1 MDWLVK
7 LSMKNRAFI
16 ALVTIVIMVLGLISL
31 NMLRREL
38 IPPVELPAVA
48 ITATNP
54 GASSEQMAQQIAE
67 PIERQLSTVDN
78 AVSTTATSSSNFS
91 MITLELEYGS
101 DIFRAASQ
109 TDVLLNSLDE
119 ELPDGTNTTTLT
131 GGTSSIPAMAVS
143 VSSELDPAEL
153 SERFDQAARSDLESI
168 SGVSQVQLFGA
179 AEDIVRIDPD
189 DDALDEE
196 GIERTDLIDALED
209 AGAVVPGGSISED
222 NETLDIS
229 IGREFD
235 EADDMSSILV
245 AVEEGPPV
253 PLSDVAEV
261 EQTQADAQ
269 SISRTNGDDA
279 ITLMLLPSNDAN
291 FIELSE
297 DAMAIMDQAATQM
310 AAGTEFTVVFDQA
323 EFIEDAIAGLAT
335 EGLWGLA
342 LAVLV
347 IFVFLLSVRPT
358 IITGITIPLSVLFA
372 FVGMLATGTTVNMMS
387 LAGLMI
393 TIGRMVDDSIVV
405 IENIMR
411 HLRQAPEGESK
422 LKTITR
428 ATGEV
433 SSAVISSTVVTVLVF
448 VPILLVE
455 GLAGELFRPF
465 ALTVVLAMVGSTLVA
480 LTIVPVLAYWFMRN
494 QRIRGDQA
502 KVMENTDIRVTTNWL
517 ARLYRPIITWTI
529 RSRATR
535 WLTAA
540 GALAIFVGSIA
551 LIPLLKVNLLGDTGM
566 NMQVVTYNAPQ
577 GSSLQR
583 TSELAGDLEPVLAEV
598 DAVETVQVD
607 IGGGDMM
614 MSSGEDQ
621 ATFTLITDASADQPE
636 VEAALQETLDDFF
649 GENPDHGEFQIDT
662 SGGAIMGSDTVDV
675 RLDALND
682 DDLEE
687 ASDVLVE
694 AFEGLDEVAQ
704 VESDFAAEQ
713 PSIEIVPLED
723 EVAQYGLTVA
733 DALGLIVSNT
743 AEFPVSEVTIN
754 DRELD
759 VYIES
764 SEVVETFED
773 LENLELFGI
782 PLTDIAEVNR
792 VNIPP
797 TVSTMNAIRTVTISV
812 TPASTDDVGAT
823 TNALTETVDST
834 DLPEGV
840 QSELAGVA
848 EEIDTTFEQLALA
861 MIAAV
866 LLIYIVLVWLLKSL
880 VQPLVMLVS
889 IPFAVTGMVVAL
901 LITGTPLGATTLVG
915 MLMLIG
921 IVVTNS
927 IVLMDLINQYRRREA
942 SLDDAIIAGAQ
953 NRVRPIIMTAAATI
967 GALIPPAL
975 GLANQSSFV
984 SAPMAVAVI
993 GGLVAST
1000 LITLVIIPVLYR
1012 MTEGTAETLNQR
1024 QARKEKTA
1032 QEVHS
1037 APSQ

>member
-54 GASSEQMAQQIAE
+54 GASSEQMAQQVAE

-235 EADDMSSILV
+235 EADDMGSILV

-253 PLSDVAEV
+253 PLSDVAEI

-649 GENPDHGEFQIDT
+649 GEHPDHGEFQIDT

-743 AEFPVSEVTIN
+743 AEFPVSEVSIG

-759 VYIES
+759 VYIEAP
-764 SEVVETFED
+764 EVVETFED

>member
-16 ALVTIVIMVLGLISL
+16 ALVTIVIMVLGLISV

-54 GASSEQMAQQIAE
+54 GASSEQMAEQVAE
-67 PIERQLSTVDN
+67 PIERQLTTVDN
-78 AVSTTATSSSNFS
+78 VTSTSSTSSSNYA
-91 MITLELEYGS
+91 MILMELEYGS

-109 TDVLLNSLDE
+109 TDVLLNALDE
-119 ELPDGTNTTTLT
+119 ELPDGTNTSTLT
-131 GGTSSIPAMAVS
+131 GGSSSIPAMAVS
-143 VSSELDPAEL
+143 ISSELSPSEL
-153 SERFDQAARSDLESI
+153 SELFDQAARSDLENI
-168 SGVSQVQLFGA
+168 PGIAQVQLFGA
-179 AEDIVRIDPD
+179 AEDIVRINPD
-189 DDALDEE
+189 DDALDAE
-196 GIERTDLIDALED
+196 GLTRADLIDALED
-209 AGAVVPGGSISED
+209 AGAVVPGGSVTD
-222 NETLDIS
+222 GNETLDIS
-229 IGREFD
+229 IGKEFD
-235 EADDMSSILV
+235 DVEDMESLLI
-245 AVEEGPPV
+245 APDEGTPV
-253 PLSDVAEV
+253 PLGDIAEV
-261 EQTQADAQ
+261 EQTEAEAQ

-279 ITLMLLPSNDAN
+279 ITLMIMPSINAN

-297 DAMAIMDQAATQM
+297 QAMDVMDEAAVQM
-310 AAGTEFTVVFDQA
+310 GSGTEFTVIFDQA
-323 EFIEDAIAGLAT
+323 EFIEEAIAGLAN

-347 IFVFLLSVRPT
+347 IFVFLLSIRPT

-372 FVGMLATGTTVNMMS
+372 FVGMLATDTTINMMS

-411 HLRQAPEGESK
+411 HLRQAPPGESK
-422 LKTITR
+422 AKTITR

-433 SSAVISSTVVTVLVF
+433 SAAVISSTIVTVLVF

-494 QRIRGDQA
+494 QRIRGDQPR
-502 KVMENTDIRVTTNWL
+502 VMENTDIRVTTNWL
-517 ARLYRPIITWTI
+517 ARIYRPVIAWAI

-535 WLTAA
+535 WTTAI
-540 GALAIFVGSIA
+540 GALAIFGGSIA
-551 LIPLLKVNLLGDTGM
+551 LVPALKVNLLGDTGM
-566 NMQVVTYNAPQ
+566 NMHIVTYTAPQ
-577 GSSLQR
+577 GSTLER
-583 TSELAGDLEPVLAEV
+583 TSELARDIEAELDEV
-598 DAVETVQVD
+598 EAIETVQTD
-607 IGGGDMM
+607 IGGGET
-614 MSSGEDQ
+614 SLSPGSGD
-621 ATFTLITDASADQPE
+621 AVFTLITDAAAEQPS
-636 VEAALQETLDDFF
+636 VEAEIQATLDEFF
-649 GENPDHGEFQIDT
+649 ADNPDHGEFQMEA
-662 SGGAIMGSDTVDV
+662 GGAMMGSDTVDV
-675 RLDALND
+675 RLDALD
-682 DDLEE
+682 EEDLGE
-687 ASDVLVE
+687 ASETLTA
-694 AFEGLDEVAQ
+694 AFEDLDEVSR

-713 PSIEIVPLED
+713 PSIEIVPNED
-723 EVAQYGLTVA
+723 EIAQFGMTVA
-733 DALGLIVSNT
+733 DAMGMIVSHT
-743 AEFPVSEVTIN
+743 ADFPVEEVTI
-754 DRELD
+754 DGSELE
-759 VYIES
+759 VFIES
-764 SEVVETFED
+764 SAAVDTVEELED
-773 LENLELFGI
+773 LDLFGI
-782 PLTDIAEVNR
+782 PLTEIAEINR

-797 TVSTMNAIRTVTISV
+797 TVSTLDAVRTVTISV

-823 TNALTETVDST
+823 TTALTETIEDVE
-834 DLPEGV
+834 LPEGV

-848 EEIDTTFEQLALA
+848 EEIDSTFQQLALA
-861 MIAAV
+861 MVGAV
-866 LLIYIVLVWLLKSL
+866 LLIYVVLVWMLKSL

-889 IPFAVTGMVVAL
+889 IPFAATGMIVAL

-927 IVLMDLINQYRRREA
+927 IVLMDLINQYRRRDATLDEA
-942 SLDDAIIAGAQ
+942 IMAGAQ
-953 NRVRPIIMTAAATI
+953 NRVRPIVMTAAATI

-975 GLANQSSFV
+975 GLASQSSFV

-1000 LITLVIIPVLYR
+1000 LITLVIVPVLYR

-1024 QARKEKTA
+1024 QAEREQA
-1032 QEVHS
+1032 
-1037 APSQ
+1037 AL

>member
-16 ALVTIVIMVLGLISL
+16 ALVTIVIMVLGLLSL

-54 GASSEQMAQQIAE
+54 GASSEQMAEQVAE

-91 MITLELEYGS
+91 LITLELEYGS

-109 TDVLLNSLDE
+109 TDVLLNSLEE
-119 ELPDGTNTTTLT
+119 ELPDGTNTTTIT
-131 GGTSSIPAMAVS
+131 GGTANIPAMAVS
-143 VSSELDPAEL
+143 ISSKLDPAEL

-168 SGVSQVQLFGA
+168 SGVAQVQLFGA
-179 AEDIVRIDPD
+179 AEEIVRIDPD
-189 DDALDEE
+189 DDALNEQ
-196 GIERTDLIDALED
+196 GIARTDLIDALED
-209 AGAVVPGGSISED
+209 AGAVLPGGSVSED
-222 NETLDIS
+222 DETLDIA
-229 IGREFD
+229 IGKEFD
-235 EADDMSSILV
+235 EVADMGSILV
-245 AVEEGPPV
+245 SGEDEQPV
-253 PLSDVAEV
+253 PLSDIAEL
-261 EQTQADAQ
+261 EQTQAEAQ
-269 SISRTNGDDA
+269 SVSRTNGDDA
-279 ITLMLLPSNDAN
+279 ITLMILPSNDAN

-297 DAMAIMDQAATQM
+297 EALAIMDEAEIQM
-310 AAGTEFTVVFDQA
+310 ADGTQFTVVFDQA

-335 EGLWGLA
+335 EGMWGLV

-347 IFVFLLSVRPT
+347 IFVFLLSIRPT

-411 HLRQAPEGESK
+411 HLRQAPPGQSK
-422 LKTITR
+422 FKTITD
-428 ATGEV
+428 ATREV
-433 SSAVISSTVVTVLVF
+433 ASAVISSTIVTVLVF

-494 QRIRGDQA
+494 QRIPGDQA
-502 KVMENTDIRVTTNWL
+502 VVMENTDIRVTTNWL
-517 ARLYRPIITWTI
+517 ARIYRPIIAWAI

-535 WLTAA
+535 WTTAVT
-540 GALAIFVGSIA
+540 ALGVFVGSIA
-551 LIPLLKVNLLGDTGM
+551 LVPVLKVNLLGDTGM
-566 NMQVVTYNAPQ
+566 NMQVVNYQAPQ
-577 GSSLQR
+577 GSSLAR
-583 TSELAGDLEPVLAEV
+583 TSELARDLEPVMAEV

-607 IGGGDMM
+607 IGGGQTI
-614 MSSGEDQ
+614 MSPGEDQ
-621 ATFTLITDASADQPE
+621 ATFTLITDAGADQAA
-636 VEAALQETLDDFF
+636 VETQLQQTLEDFF
-649 GENPDHGEFQIDT
+649 EEHPDHGEFQMETGD
-662 SGGAIMGSDTVDV
+662 AMMGSDTVDV
-675 RLDALND
+675 RLDALNE
-682 DDLEE
+682 DDLGD
-687 ASDVLVE
+687 ASDTLVA
-694 AFEGLDEVAQ
+694 AFEELDEVAQ
-704 VESDFAAEQ
+704 VESDFTAEQ
-713 PSIEIVPLED
+713 PSIEIIPRED
-723 EVAQYGLTVA
+723 EVAQYGMTVS
-733 DALGLIVSNT
+733 DAMGLIVSHT
-743 AEFPVSEVTIN
+743 AEFPVAEVSIN
-754 DRELD
+754 DRELE
-759 VYIES
+759 VFIES
-764 SEVVETFED
+764 SAAVETVED
-773 LENLELFGI
+773 LENLEIFGI
-782 PLTDIAEVNR
+782 PLDDIAEVNR

-812 TPASTDDVGAT
+812 TPASTDDVGST
-823 TNALTETVDST
+823 TQALNDTIDSAE
-834 DLPEGV
+834 LPDGV

-848 EEIDTTFEQLALA
+848 EEIDTTFEQLGLA

-889 IPFAVTGMVVAL
+889 IPFAVTGMIVAL
-901 LITGTPLGATTLVG
+901 LITDTPLGATTLVG

-927 IVLMDLINQYRRREA
+927 IVLMDLINQYRRHEA
-942 SLDDAIIAGAQ
+942 TLDDAIIAGAQ

-975 GLANQSSFV
+975 GLASQSSFV

-1000 LITLVIIPVLYR
+1000 LITLIIVPVLYR
-1012 MTEGTAETLNQR
+1012 MTEGTAETLNER
-1024 QARKEKTA
+1024 QARKEERA

-1037 APSQ
+1037 APSE

>member
-16 ALVTIVIMVLGLISL
+16 ALVTIVIMVLGLLSL

-54 GASSEQMAQQIAE
+54 GASSEQMAEQVAE

-91 MITLELEYGS
+91 LITLELEYGS

-109 TDVLLNSLDE
+109 TDVLLNSLEE
-119 ELPDGTNTTTLT
+119 ELPDGTNTTTIT
-131 GGTSSIPAMAVS
+131 GGTANIPAMAVS
-143 VSSELDPAEL
+143 ISSKLDPAEL

-168 SGVSQVQLFGA
+168 SGVAQVQLFGA
-179 AEDIVRIDPD
+179 AEEIVRIDPD
-189 DDALDEE
+189 DEALNEQ
-196 GIERTDLIDALED
+196 GIARTDLIDALED
-209 AGAVVPGGSISED
+209 AGAVLPGGSVSED
-222 NETLDIS
+222 NETLDIA
-229 IGREFD
+229 IGKEFD
-235 EADDMSSILV
+235 EVADMGSILV
-245 AVEEGPPV
+245 SGENEQPV
-253 PLSDVAEV
+253 PLSDIAEL
-261 EQTQADAQ
+261 EQTQAEAQ
-269 SISRTNGDDA
+269 SVSRTNGDDA
-279 ITLMLLPSNDAN
+279 ITLMILPSNDAN

-297 DAMAIMDQAATQM
+297 EALAIMDEAEIQM
-310 AAGTEFTVVFDQA
+310 ADGTQFTVVFDQA

-335 EGLWGLA
+335 EGMWGLV

-347 IFVFLLSVRPT
+347 IFVFLLSIRPT

-411 HLRQAPEGESK
+411 HLRQAPPGQSK
-422 LKTITR
+422 FKTITD
-428 ATGEV
+428 ATREV
-433 SSAVISSTVVTVLVF
+433 ASAVISSTIVTVLVF

-494 QRIRGDQA
+494 QRISGDQA
-502 KVMENTDIRVTTNWL
+502 VVMENTDIRVTTNWL
-517 ARLYRPIITWTI
+517 ARIYRPIIAWAI

-535 WLTAA
+535 WTTAVA
-540 GALAIFVGSIA
+540 ALAVFVGSIA
-551 LIPLLKVNLLGDTGM
+551 LVPALKVNLLGDTGM
-566 NMQVVTYNAPQ
+566 NMQVVNYQAPQ
-577 GSSLQR
+577 GSSLAR
-583 TSELAGDLEPVLAEV
+583 TSELARDLEPVMAEV

-607 IGGGDMM
+607 IGGGQTI
-614 MSSGEDQ
+614 MSPGEDQ
-621 ATFTLITDASADQPE
+621 ATFTLITDAGADQAA
-636 VEAALQETLDDFF
+636 VETQLQQTLEDFF
-649 GENPDHGEFQIDT
+649 EEHPDHGEFQMETGD
-662 SGGAIMGSDTVDV
+662 AMMGSDTVDV
-675 RLDALND
+675 RLDALNE
-682 DDLEE
+682 DDLGD
-687 ASDVLVE
+687 ASDTLVA
-694 AFEGLDEVAQ
+694 AFEELDEVAQ
-704 VESDFAAEQ
+704 VESDFTAEQ
-713 PSIEIVPLED
+713 PSIEIIPRED
-723 EVAQYGLTVA
+723 EVAQYGMTVS
-733 DALGLIVSNT
+733 DAMGLIVSHT
-743 AEFPVSEVTIN
+743 AEFPVAEVSIN
-754 DRELD
+754 DRELE
-759 VYIES
+759 VFIES
-764 SEVVETFED
+764 SAAVETVED
-773 LENLELFGI
+773 LENLEIFGI
-782 PLTDIAEVNR
+782 PLDDIAEVNR

-823 TNALTETVDST
+823 TQALNDTIDSAE
-834 DLPEGV
+834 LPDGV

-848 EEIDTTFEQLALA
+848 EEIDTTFEQLGLA

-889 IPFAVTGMVVAL
+889 IPFAVTGMIVAL
-901 LITGTPLGATTLVG
+901 LITDTPLGATTLVG

-927 IVLMDLINQYRRREA
+927 IVLMDLINQYRRHEA
-942 SLDDAIIAGAQ
+942 TLDDAIIAGAQ

-975 GLANQSSFV
+975 GLASQSSFV

-1000 LITLVIIPVLYR
+1000 LITLIIVPVLYR
-1012 MTEGTAETLNQR
+1012 MTEGTAETLNER
-1024 QARKEKTA
+1024 QARKEERA

-1037 APSQ
+1037 APSE

>member
-54 GASSEQMAQQIAE
+54 GASSEQMADQVAE

-78 AVSTTATSSSNFS
+78 AVSTTSTSNSNFS
-91 MITLELEYGS
+91 LITLELEYGS

-119 ELPDGTNTTTLT
+119 ELPDGTNTSTLT
-131 GGTSSIPAMAVS
+131 GGTSNIPAMAVS
-143 VSSELDPAEL
+143 ISSQLDPAEL
-153 SERFDQAARSDLESI
+153 SERFDQAARSDLENI

-179 AEDIVRIDPD
+179 ADELVRINPD
-189 DDALDEE
+189 DDALTEQ
-196 GIERTDLIDALED
+196 GIDRTDLIDALED
-209 AGAVVPGGSISED
+209 AGAVVPGGSVSDD
-222 NETLDIS
+222 NESLDIA
-229 IGREFD
+229 IGREFND
-235 EADDMSSILV
+235 VSDMETILV
-245 AVEEGPPV
+245 AVEDGPPV
-253 PLSDVAEV
+253 PLSDIAEV
-261 EQTQADAQ
+261 EQTQAEAQ

-279 ITLMLLPSNDAN
+279 ITLMILPSNDAN

-297 DAMAIMDQAATQM
+297 AAMSIMDEAAVQM
-310 AAGTEFTVVFDQA
+310 ADGTEFTVVFDQA
-323 EFIEDAIAGLAT
+323 EFIEDAIAGLAN

-411 HLRQAPEGESK
+411 HLRQAPGGESK

-502 KVMENTDIRVTTNWL
+502 RVMENTDIRVTTNWL
-517 ARLYRPIITWTI
+517 ARIYRPIITWAI

-535 WLTAA
+535 WFTAIT
-540 GALAIFVGSIA
+540 ALAVFAGSIA
-551 LIPLLKVNLLGDTGM
+551 LVPALKVNLLGDTGM
-566 NMQVVTYNAPQ
+566 NMQVVTYSAPQ

-583 TSELAGDLEPVLAEV
+583 TSELARDLEAVLDDVE
-598 DAVETVQVD
+598 AVETVQTD
-607 IGGGDMM
+607 IGGGQTM
-614 MSSGEDQ
+614 MSPGDDE
-621 ATFTLITDASADQPE
+621 ATFTLITEASADQPE
-636 VEAALQETLDDFF
+636 VEANIQQTLDDFF
-649 GENPDHGEFQIDT
+649 AENPDHGEFQMDT
-662 SGGAIMGSDTVDV
+662 GDAVMGSDTVDV
-675 RLDALND
+675 RLDALNE

-687 ASDVLVE
+687 ASETLVD
-694 AFEGLDEVAQ
+694 AFEELDETAQ

-713 PSIEIVPLED
+713 PSIEIIPRED
-723 EVAQYGLTVA
+723 EVAQYGMTVA
-733 DALGLIVSNT
+733 DAMGLIVSHT
-743 AEFPVSEVTIN
+743 AEFPVADVTID
-754 DRELD
+754 DRELE
-759 VYIES
+759 VFIES
-764 SEVVETFED
+764 SAAVDTVED
-773 LENLELFGI
+773 LENLDLFGI
-782 PLTDIAEVNR
+782 PLTDLAEVNR

-812 TPASTDDVGAT
+812 TPSSTDDVGAT
-823 TNALTETVDST
+823 TAALNEAINDA
-834 DLPEGV
+834 DLPDGV

-861 MIAAV
+861 MVAAV
-866 LLIYIVLVWLLKSL
+866 LLIYVVLVWLLKSL
-880 VQPLVMLVS
+880 IQPLVMLVS
-889 IPFAVTGMVVAL
+889 IPFAVTGMIVAL

-927 IVLMDLINQYRRREA
+927 IVLMDLINQYRRRDATLE
-942 SLDDAIIAGAQ
+942 DAILAGGQ

-984 SAPMAVAVI
+984 SAPMAIAVI

-1000 LITLVIIPVLYR
+1000 LITLVIVPVLYR
-1012 MTEGTAETLNQR
+1012 MTEGTAETLNRR
-1024 QARKEKTA
+1024 QVRKEAAA

-1037 APSQ
+1037 APSE